1 MARSIGVATT
11 ARSDYGVLLPLL
23 RVLREHPGVRLQIY
37 AGGTHFSAI
46 NGFSIGEVEEEFGEC
61 TIRVPCE
68 IKGDGPADLAE
79 AMAEVLAGYGRAFS
93 ADRPDILVV
102 LGDRYDMIPVV
113 LAALPFNIPV
123 AHLSGGEVTEGVID
137 DAIRHAVT
145 KLSHLHFP
153 TAQSYGRRIMQ
164 LGEEEWRIHVVGEPG
179 LDLFRTMELLPKD
192 EVYGELGLDPGRPLS
207 LFTYHP
213 ETIGYEDAAANIA
226 EILAAADLMSQTQ
239 ILFTHPN
246 SDTGSLHILEAIR
259 AYVKKRGDCLV
270 VPSLGKRRYFQFLG
284 HCDCLVGNSS
294 SGIIEAA
301 TFRLPVVNIG
311 TRQAGRIEPRN
322 VVTTPT
328 RRDAIAEAWGTALSS
343 QFRAALDGMENPY
356 GDGLSSARIADIL
369 VAAPLSR
376 ELIRKKFIDRAEAI
390 PVENRMLNGSIFE
403 GGDP

>member
-1 MARSIGVATT
+1 MARLIGVATT

-23 RVLREHPGVRLQIY
+23 RVLREHPGLRLQIY

-46 NGFSIGEVEEEFGEC
+46 NGFSIGEVEEEFGDC

-68 IKGDGPADLAE
+68 MTGDSPADLAK
-79 AMAEVLAGYGRAFS
+79 AMAEVLAGYGRAFD
-93 ADRPDILVV
+93 ANRPEILVV

-164 LGEEEWRIHVVGEPG
+164 LGEEDWRIHVVGEPG
-179 LDLFRTMELLPKD
+179 LDLFRTMELLPKG
-192 EVYGELGLDPGRPLS
+192 EVYGEFGLDPERPLS

-213 ETIGYEDAAANIA
+213 ETIGYEDVPASIA
-226 EILAAADLMSQTQ
+226 EILAAADLMPQTQ

-259 AYVKKRGDCLV
+259 AFAKKRKDCLV

-311 TRQAGRIEPRN
+311 TRQSGRIEPRN

-328 RRDAIAEAWGTALSS
+328 RREDIANAWRVALSKE
-343 QFRAALDGMENPY
+343 FRAGLDGMENPY

-369 VAAPLSR
+369 AETPLAR
-376 ELIRKKFIDRAEAI
+376 ELLRKKFINRGEAV
-390 PVENRMLNGSIFE
+390 PVESGMLNRTIFE
-403 GGDP
+403 GGGS